1 MLSLCCAG
9 LSGDAEASLEACALY
24 QRATLG
30 PLHCA
35 PSARGGGHERK
46 EDYDGGRLLEG
57 PSHFLGFQPEETV

>member
-1 MLSLCCAG
+1 MRALLSLCCAG

-30 PLHCA
+30 SLHCA
-35 PSARGGGHERK
+35 PSAGGGHERK
-46 EDYDGGRLLEG
+46 EDYGHLLEG